1 MPSFKEK
8 YQNFKNRFKRTL
20 KNLPNYVKAKVKG
33 KPFHWTMTNRNVK
46 KKQNAFKNQLM
57 IKQGLSNKKE
67 ALDKLCERLEDKKT
81 LSVDDEFYFKEYC
94 LSKENT
100 NVGKVKIENI
110 IHNTENLN
118 LPLVEEDPL
127 AEAKES
133 IEAATVLLN
142 QLNDIISESYQLRS
156 VVDQYEFLKEREDVL
171 EKLITDIRD
180 YTDTI
185 LQTTRRSNTN
195 NSRLLRT
202 SAEELK
208 DAVEAIYHE
217 IDTALELD
225 LTKARLMIRRAMENV
240 KQDKYKNIKNAL
252 EVMKQQRKPA
262 VQNIALLGNY
272 SQALQDFYRRQR
284 ASRVRRAS
292 RGGRQTRRT
301 RH

>member
-1 MPSFKEK
+1 MPTLKER

-57 IKQGLSNKKE
+57 IKKGLSDKKE
-67 ALDKLCERLEDKKT
+67 AIDKLCEKLEDKKT
-81 LSVDDEFYFKEYC
+81 LSVDDQIYFKEYC
-94 LSKENT
+94 ISKENA
-100 NVGKVKIENI
+100 NVGKVKIENLNI
-110 IHNTENLN
+110 NTENLN
-118 LPLVEEDPL
+118 FPLIEEDPL

-142 QLNDIISESYQLRS
+142 QLNDIVSESYKLGS

-171 EKLITDIRD
+171 EKLITDIRE

-185 LQTTRRSNTN
+185 LVSTRRYNTN

-208 DAVEAIYHE
+208 DAVETVYHE
-217 IDTALELD
+217 IDTALDLD
-225 LTKARLMIRRAMENV
+225 LTKARLMIRKAMENV
-240 KQDKYKNIKNAL
+240 KQDKYKNIHNAIQIL
-252 EVMKQQRKPA
+252 REQKKPT

-272 SQALQDFYRRQR
+272 SQVLQDFYRRHR

-292 RGGRQTRRT
+292 RGGGQTRRR